1 MPYKTVDLHC
11 HSYYSDGTFS
21 PEALVI
27 EAKKRGLWALALT
40 DHDSIDGISLF
51 HQAGK
56 KHGFETI
63 TGIELAA
70 EYTAFQKQEIHIV
83 GLGFSP
89 FSQAIAEILEK
100 AALSRKK
107 RNEEMVSA
115 LNQIGFAIS
124 YEEIEQNAGGNVIT
138 RAHFANVLIKKGIVK
153 TKKEAFAKYLSKG
166 RPAYVDRAFLSPA
179 LCVEAIKKA
188 NGAAVLAHPTLY
200 AMDDTQIEHMAKEL
214 KAYGLDG
221 IETDYSTYCSAQR
234 QKMTD
239 MAKRLQLLPCGGS
252 DFHGKNKPD
261 IHLGVGRGNLHV
273 PYCYWEELKK
283 RCAMP

>member
-1 MPYKTVDLHC
+1 
-11 HSYYSDGTFS
+11 
-21 PEALVI
+21 
-27 EAKKRGLWALALT
+27 
-40 DHDSIDGISLF
+40 
-51 HQAGK
+51 
-56 KHGFETI
+56 
-63 TGIELAA
+63 
-70 EYTAFQKQEIHIV
+70 
-83 GLGFSP
+83 
-89 FSQAIAEILEK
+89 
-100 AALSRKK
+100 
-107 RNEEMVSA
+107 MVSA

>member
-1 MPYKTVDLHC
+1 MTALPYKTVDLHC

-89 FSQAIAEILEK
+89 FSQAIA
-100 AALSRKK
+100 
-107 RNEEMVSA
+107 
-115 LNQIGFAIS
+115 
-124 YEEIEQNAGGNVIT
+124 
-138 RAHFANVLIKKGIVK
+138 
-153 TKKEAFAKYLSKG
+153 
-166 RPAYVDRAFLSPA
+166 
-179 LCVEAIKKA
+179 
-188 NGAAVLAHPTLY
+188 
-200 AMDDTQIEHMAKEL
+200 
-214 KAYGLDG
+214 
-221 IETDYSTYCSAQR
+221 
-234 QKMTD
+234 
-239 MAKRLQLLPCGGS
+239 
-252 DFHGKNKPD
+252 
-261 IHLGVGRGNLHV
+261 
-273 PYCYWEELKK
+273 
-283 RCAMP
+283 